1 MPALIQVLDYGSGNL
16 FSIRDALGRVSP
28 NIKVKISSKYRKGGV
43 DGLVLPGVGSFSSA
57 QRILGENR
65 DAILEDANVNQM
77 PLLGVCLGMQ
87 LMFEKSEEGQGKG
100 LTLFRGKVL
109 KFRPEPN
116 LKVPHMGWN
125 TLKLTKS
132 KSALCKGLSGEEWV
146 YYVHSF
152 YPSPQDESIA
162 SAWTTYGSQRFPAVI
177 ERNNIFGTQFHP
189 EKSSKAGFKLISNF
203 AKSVLD
209 YSK

>member
-1 MPALIQVLDYGSGNL
+1 MLLVIDNYDSFTYNL
-16 FSIRDALGRVSP
+16 VQYFSELYNGEIRVFR
-28 NIKVKISSKYRKGGV
+28 N
-43 DGLVLPGVGSFSSA
+43 
-57 QRILGENR
+57 
-65 DAILEDANVNQM
+65 DAITVDEVAALAPERIIISPGPCTPREAGISVETIM
-77 PLLGVCLGMQ
+77 RLGPGTPLLGVCLGMQ

-152 YPSPQDESIA
+152 YPSPQDENIVR
-162 SAWTTYGSQRFPAVI
+162 AWTTYGSQRFPAII
-177 ERNNIFGTQFHP
+177 ERNNVFGTQFHP